1 MIMKAEIVGETPY
14 KKFMFD
20 TDFDELAER
29 REKARAKAAAEAA
42 MREAGEPEPEPEP
55 EPEAPTY
62 SEDDLA
68 RAREEALA
76 EGKRLGTEEASST
89 VDKQIADTLNTIAQQ
104 TQSLFEA
111 QAEANEGLTH
121 HAISVA
127 AALVRKLFPT
137 LNQQTAQDQVQSM
150 LETVLG
156 QLSGEPEIIVRVP
169 MDLAEALHDRIQAVS
184 ELSGFRGN
192 IKLLGD
198 PALAV
203 GDCRLEW
210 SSGGVMRSANDLA
223 RELDEIIARNLKAQT
238 MPEADPEPAAD
249 TADIPEVT
257 ASPAAELETAQPA
270 ETTADVAPEP
280 VDDIAADAG
289 ADNGQTAEPAIKAP
303 ETLPETAE
311 TTAAPGT
318 EPVIESAPSPSDA
331 AADGPPPVPSEEI
344 MAEIEIAAP
353 AATGSEEDTHAPVPS
368 EDLIA
373 DAAPEGTQDDTSSS
387 SEEAAP
393 EPKRIGGADLEL
405 EDDLKD

>member
-55 EPEAPTY
+55 EPEAPTF

-68 RAREEALA
+68 RAREEGLA

-89 VDKQIADTLNTIAQQ
+89 VDKQIADTLNTIMQQ

-111 QAEANEGLTH
+111 QAEANENLTH

-137 LNQQTAQDQVQSM
+137 LNQQTVQDQVQSM

-156 QLSGEPEIIVRVP
+156 QLSGEPEVIVRVP
-169 MDLAEALHDRIQAVS
+169 ADLAEDLHDRIQAVS
-184 ELSGFRGN
+184 EMSGFRGN

-210 SSGGVMRSANDLA
+210 SSGGVMRSASDLA
-223 RELDEIIARNLKAQT
+223 RELDDIIARNLKTPT

-249 TADIPEVT
+249 APE
-257 ASPAAELETAQPA
+257 APGSPAAELETAQPA
-270 ETTADVAPEP
+270 ETAADVAPEP
-280 VDDIAADAG
+280 VDEITADAG
-289 ADNGQTAEPAIKAP
+289 ADNDQTAEPAIEAP
-303 ETLPETAE
+303 ETLPETLK
-311 TTAAPGT
+311 TTAAPGAAPGT
-318 EPVIESAPSPSDA
+318 EPAPSPSDA

-344 MAEIEIAAP
+344 IAEIEAEAP
-353 AATGSEEDTHAPVPS
+353 AAPVSEQDTHAPVPS

-373 DAAPEGTQDDTSSS
+373 DAPPEGMQDDTSPP

>member
-42 MREAGEPEPEPEP
+42 MRDAGEPEPEPEP

-68 RAREEALA
+68 RAREEGLA

-111 QAEANEGLTH
+111 QTEANEGLTH

-137 LNQQTAQDQVQSM
+137 LNHQTAQDQVQSM
-150 LETVLG
+150 LETVLS

-169 MDLAEALHDRIQAVS
+169 ADLAEALHERIQAVS

-223 RELDEIIARNLKAQT
+223 RELDDIVARNLKTPAT
-238 MPEADPEPAAD
+238 PEADPEPATD
-249 TADIPEVT
+249 TVDAPQAS
-257 ASPAAELETAQPA
+257 ASPAAELENTQPA
-270 ETTADVAPEP
+270 ETVADAPTEP
-280 VDDIAADAG
+280 ADEMTTDAG
-289 ADNGQTAEPAIKAP
+289 ANNGQTAEPAI
-303 ETLPETAE
+303 ETPATQPETAE
-311 TTAAPGT
+311 TTAAPAA
-318 EPVIESAPSPSDA
+318 EPAPSDA

-344 MAEIEIAAP
+344 MAEIEIAPP
-353 AATGSEEDTHAPVPS
+353 AVTGSEEDTHAPVPS

-387 SEEAAP
+387 SEEEAAP

>member
-42 MREAGEPEPEPEP
+42 MRDADEPEPEPEP

-68 RAREEALA
+68 RAREEGLA

-111 QAEANEGLTH
+111 QTEANEGLTH

-137 LNQQTAQDQVQSM
+137 LNHQTAQDQVQSM

-169 MDLAEALHDRIQAVS
+169 ADLAESLHERIQAVS

-198 PALAV
+198 PGLAV

-223 RELDEIIARNLKAQT
+223 RELDDIVARNLKTPAT
-238 MPEADPEPAAD
+238 PETDPEPATD
-249 TADIPEVT
+249 TVDAPQDS
-257 ASPAAELETAQPA
+257 ASPAAELESAQPV
-270 ETTADVAPEP
+270 ETVADAPPEPADEMTAD
-280 VDDIAADAG
+280 ADA
-289 ADNGQTAEPAIKAP
+289 DNAQTAEPMIEGPATQP
-303 ETLPETAE
+303 ETVE
-311 TTAAPGT
+311 TTAAPAA
-318 EPVIESAPSPSDA
+318 EPAPAPSDA

-344 MAEIEIAAP
+344 MAEVEIAAP
-353 AATGSEEDTHAPVPS
+353 AVPDSEEDTHAPVPS
-368 EDLIA
+368 EDLIT

>member
-55 EPEAPTY
+55 EPEAPTF

-68 RAREEALA
+68 RAREEGLA

-89 VDKQIADTLNTIAQQ
+89 VDKQIADTLNSIMQQ
-104 TQSLFEA
+104 TQSLFET
-111 QAEANEGLTH
+111 QAEANENLTH

-137 LNQQTAQDQVQSM
+137 LNQKTAQDQVQSM
-150 LETVLG
+150 LETVLD
-156 QLSGEPEIIVRVP
+156 QLSGEPEVIVRVP
-169 MDLAEALHDRIQAVS
+169 ADLAEALHDRIQAVS
-184 ELSGFRGN
+184 EMSGFRGN

-198 PALAV
+198 PAMAV

-210 SSGGVMRSANDLA
+210 SSGGVMRSASDLA
-223 RELDEIIARNLKAQT
+223 RELDDIIARNLKSPT
-238 MPEADPEPAAD
+238 MPEADPASAANAAD
-249 TADIPEVT
+249 AAQAP
-257 ASPAAELETAQPA
+257 ASPAAELEAVQPA
-270 ETTADVAPEP
+270 ETPADTAPEP
-280 VDDIAADAG
+280 VDDIAADTR
-289 ADNGQTAEPAIKAP
+289 ADNDQTAEPAIETP

-311 TTAAPGT
+311 MTAPPGAEPVT
-318 EPVIESAPSPSDA
+318 EPAPSPSDA

-344 MAEIEIAAP
+344 MAEIEAEAP
-353 AATGSEEDTHAPVPS
+353 AAPVSEEDSHAPVPS
-368 EDLIA
+368 DDLIA
-373 DAAPEGTQDDTSSS
+373 DAAPEGMQDGISPS

>member
-1 MIMKAEIVGETPY
+1 MKAEIVGETPY

-42 MREAGEPEPEPEP
+42 MRDAGEPEPEPEP

-68 RAREEALA
+68 RAREEGLA

-111 QAEANEGLTH
+111 QTEANEGLTH

-137 LNQQTAQDQVQSM
+137 LNHQTAQDQVQSM

-169 MDLAEALHDRIQAVS
+169 ADLAESLHERIQAVS

-198 PALAV
+198 PGLAV

-223 RELDEIIARNLKAQT
+223 RELDDIVARNLKTPAT
-238 MPEADPEPAAD
+238 PETDPEPATD
-249 TADIPEVT
+249 TVDAPQDS
-257 ASPAAELETAQPA
+257 ASPAAELESAQPV
-270 ETTADVAPEP
+270 ETVTDAPPEPADEMTAD
-280 VDDIAADAG
+280 ADAG
-289 ADNGQTAEPAIKAP
+289 SSQAVEPMIEGPATQP
-303 ETLPETAE
+303 ETVE
-311 TTAAPGT
+311 TTAAPQLS
-318 EPVIESAPSPSDA
+318 PPRPSDA

-344 MAEIEIAAP
+344 MAEVEIAAP
-353 AATGSEEDTHAPVPS
+353 AAPDSEEDTHAPVPS
-368 EDLIA
+368 EDLIT
-373 DAAPEGTQDDTSSS
+373 DAAPKARRTTHPHQAKKPRRSRNGS
-387 SEEAAP
+387 A
-393 EPKRIGGADLEL
+393 GGS
-405 EDDLKD
+405 

>member
-42 MREAGEPEPEPEP
+42 MRDAGEPEPEPEP

-68 RAREEALA
+68 RAREEGLA

-111 QAEANEGLTH
+111 QTEANEGLTH

-137 LNQQTAQDQVQSM
+137 LNHQTAQDQVQSM

-169 MDLAEALHDRIQAVS
+169 ADLAESLHERIQAVS

-198 PALAV
+198 PGLAV

-223 RELDEIIARNLKAQT
+223 RELDDIVARNLKTPAT
-238 MPEADPEPAAD
+238 PEADPEPATD
-249 TADIPEVT
+249 TVDAPQDS
-257 ASPAAELETAQPA
+257 ASPAAELESAQPV
-270 ETTADVAPEP
+270 ETVADAPPEP
-280 VDDIAADAG
+280 ADEMTANADAG
-289 ADNGQTAEPAIKAP
+289 SSQAAEPMIEGPA
-303 ETLPETAE
+303 TQPETAE
-311 TTAAPGT
+311 TTAAPAA
-318 EPVIESAPSPSDA
+318 EPAPAPSDA
-331 AADGPPPVPSEEI
+331 VVDGPPPVPSEEI

-353 AATGSEEDTHAPVPS
+353 PAVTDNEESTHAPVPS
-368 EDLIA
+368 EDLIT

-405 EDDLKD
+405 ENDLKD

>member
-1 MIMKAEIVGETPY
+1 MTMKAEIVGETPY

-42 MREAGEPEPEPEP
+42 MREAGAPEPEPEP
-55 EPEAPTY
+55 EPEAPTF

-68 RAREEALA
+68 RTRAEGLA

-89 VDKQIADTLNTIAQQ
+89 VDKQIADTLNTVVQQ
-104 TQSLFEA
+104 TQSLFDA

-121 HAISVA
+121 YAVSVA

-156 QLSGEPEIIVRVP
+156 QLSGEPEVIVRVP
-169 MDLAEALHDRIQAVS
+169 ADLAEALHDRIQAVS
-184 ELSGFRGN
+184 EMSGFRGN

-198 PALAV
+198 SALAV

-210 SSGGVMRSANDLA
+210 SSGGVMRSTRDLA
-223 RELDEIIARNLKAQT
+223 RELDDIIARNLKSPA
-238 MPEADPEPAAD
+238 MPEADPEPATD
-249 TADIPEVT
+249 TADAPQAA
-257 ASPAAELETAQPA
+257 ASPAIEPETAQPV
-270 ETTADVAPEP
+270 EMTADVAPEP
-280 VDDIAADAG
+280 TDEIAADAG
-289 ADNGQTAEPAIKAP
+289 ADSVQTAEPAIEPPA
-303 ETLPETAE
+303 TQPETAE
-311 TTAAPGT
+311 TTAAPMA
-318 EPVIESAPSPSDA
+318 EPAPSLPDGA
-331 AADGPPPVPSEEI
+331 MDGPPPVPSEEI
-344 MAEIEIAAP
+344 MAEIEAAAP
-353 AATGSEEDTHAPVPS
+353 AAPISEEDTHAPVPS

-373 DAAPEGTQDDTSSS
+373 DAAPEGTQDDTSPS

>member
-1 MIMKAEIVGETPY
+1 MTMKAEIVGETPY

-55 EPEAPTY
+55 EPEAPTF

-68 RAREEALA
+68 RAREEGLA

-89 VDKQIADTLNTIAQQ
+89 VDKQIADTLNTIMQQ

-111 QAEANEGLTH
+111 QAEANENLTH

-137 LNQQTAQDQVQSM
+137 LNQQTVQDQVQSM

-156 QLSGEPEIIVRVP
+156 QLPGEPEVIVRVP
-169 MDLAEALHDRIQAVS
+169 ADLAEDLHDRIQAVS
-184 ELSGFRGN
+184 EMSGFRGN

-210 SSGGVMRSANDLA
+210 SSGGVMRSASDLA
-223 RELDEIIARNLKAQT
+223 RELDDIIARNLKTPT

-249 TADIPEVT
+249 TADAPE
-257 ASPAAELETAQPA
+257 APGSPDAELETAQPA
-270 ETTADVAPEP
+270 ET
-280 VDDIAADAG
+280 AADAG
-289 ADNGQTAEPAIKAP
+289 ADNDQTAEPAIEAP
-303 ETLPETAE
+303 ETLPETVK

-318 EPVIESAPSPSDA
+318 EPAPSPSDA

-344 MAEIEIAAP
+344 MAEIDAEAP
-353 AATGSEEDTHAPVPS
+353 AAPVSEEDTHAPVPS

-373 DAAPEGTQDDTSSS
+373 DAPPEGMQDDTSPP

>member
-1 MIMKAEIVGETPY
+1 MMMKAEIVGETPY

-20 TDFDELAER
+20 TDFDELAEQ

-42 MREAGEPEPEPEP
+42 MRDAGEPEPEPEP

-68 RAREEALA
+68 RAREEGLA

-111 QAEANEGLTH
+111 QTEANEGLTH

-137 LNQQTAQDQVQSM
+137 LNHQTAQDQVQSM
-150 LETVLG
+150 LETVLA

-169 MDLAEALHDRIQAVS
+169 ADLAESLHERIQAVS

-198 PALAV
+198 PGLTV

-223 RELDEIIARNLKAQT
+223 RELDDIVARNLKTPAT
-238 MPEADPEPAAD
+238 PEADPEPATD
-249 TADIPEVT
+249 TMDAPQDS
-257 ASPAAELETAQPA
+257 ASPAAELESAQPV
-270 ETTADVAPEP
+270 ETVADASPEP
-280 VDDIAADAG
+280 VDEMTTDAG
-289 ADNGQTAEPAIKAP
+289 ADNGQAAEPAIEVPA
-303 ETLPETAE
+303 TQSETAE
-311 TTAAPGT
+311 PTAAPIAA
-318 EPVIESAPSPSDA
+318 EPAPSPA
-331 AADGPPPVPSEEI
+331 EAPADGPPPVPSEEI

-353 AATGSEEDTHAPVPS
+353 AVPDSEEGTHAPVPS

-373 DAAPEGTQDDTSSS
+373 DAAPEGTQDDISSS

>member
-55 EPEAPTY
+55 EPEAPTF

-68 RAREEALA
+68 RAREEGLA

-89 VDKQIADTLNTIAQQ
+89 VDKQIADTLNAIVQQ
-104 TQSLFEA
+104 TQSLFET

-156 QLSGEPEIIVRVP
+156 QLSGEPEVIVRVP
-169 MDLAEALHDRIQAVS
+169 ADLAETLHERIQAVS
-184 ELSGFRGN
+184 EMSGFRGN
-192 IKLLGD
+192 IKILGD
-198 PALAV
+198 PALSV

-210 SSGGVMRSANDLA
+210 SSGGVMRSARDLA
-223 RELDEIIARNLKAQT
+223 RELDDIIARNLKTPAT
-238 MPEADPEPAAD
+238 PEADPEPAVD
-249 TADIPEVT
+249 TADAPQAA
-257 ASPAAELETAQPA
+257 ASPAIEPATAQPA
-270 ETTADVAPEP
+270 ETTADAAPTV
-280 VDDIAADAG
+280 VDEIAAEDS
-289 ADNGQTAEPAIKAP
+289 ADDGQAAAPAIEVPA
-303 ETLPETAE
+303 TRPETAE
-311 TTAAPGT
+311 TTAAPMA
-318 EPVIESAPSPSDA
+318 EPTPSPSDVTM
-331 AADGPPPVPSEEI
+331 DGPPPVPSEEI
-344 MAEIEIAAP
+344 MAETGTAAP
-353 AATGSEEDTHAPVPS
+353 TAPVNEQDTHAPVPS

-373 DAAPEGTQDDTSSS
+373 DAAPEGTQDDTPESH
-387 SEEAAP
+387 EEAAP

>member
-68 RAREEALA
+68 RAREEGLA

-89 VDKQIADTLNTIAQQ
+89 LDKQVADTLNTIVQQ

-111 QAEANEGLTH
+111 QAEANENLTH
-121 HAISVA
+121 HAISIA

-156 QLSGEPEIIVRVP
+156 QLSGEPEVIVRVP
-169 MDLAEALHDRIQAVS
+169 ADLAEALHDRIQAVS
-184 ELSGFRGN
+184 EMSGFRGN

-198 PALAV
+198 PALAI

-210 SSGGVMRSANDLA
+210 SSGGVMRSASDLA
-223 RELDEIIARNLKAQT
+223 RELDDIIARNLKT
-238 MPEADPEPAAD
+238 PTTPEADPEPTTDAPQA
-249 TADIPEVT
+249 P

-289 ADNGQTAEPAIKAP
+289 ADNGQTAEPAIEAA
-303 ETLPETAE
+303 ETLPEAAE
-311 TTAAPGT
+311 TTTPPRA
-318 EPVIESAPSPSDA
+318 EPAPSPSDA
-331 AADGPPPVPSEEI
+331 AADRPPPVPSEEI
-344 MAEIEIAAP
+344 MAEIEAKAP
-353 AATGSEEDTHAPVPS
+353 AAPINEEHPHAPVPS

-373 DAAPEGTQDDTSSS
+373 DAPLEGMQDDTPPS
-387 SEEAAP
+387 SEDAAP